1 MEKVLL
7 LQVAKGDEIAFRQLY
22 DVYRQKI
29 FSLGMYLTHS
39 EVLAEEIVQDVFMKV
54 WEKRSQM
61 SEISFFNSWIRTV
74 ARNTCS
80 NHLRSLAI
88 EKLALHEYALKTN
101 IAPISPDACFEIKEY
116 KQFLEAAIQQL
127 PPQQRKVYLMSRR
140 QGMKQEDI
148 ATKLNISYYT
158 VKEYM
163 KLANRSVINYLG
175 AKLDIAISL
184 AILLYLKP

>member
-54 WEKRSQM
+54 WEKRSQI

-80 NHLRSLAI
+80 NNLRSLAI

-101 IAPISPDACFEIKEY
+101 IAPISPAARFEAKEY
-116 KQFLEAAIQQL
+116 QQILEEAIQQL

-184 AILLYLKP
+184 AVLLYLKP